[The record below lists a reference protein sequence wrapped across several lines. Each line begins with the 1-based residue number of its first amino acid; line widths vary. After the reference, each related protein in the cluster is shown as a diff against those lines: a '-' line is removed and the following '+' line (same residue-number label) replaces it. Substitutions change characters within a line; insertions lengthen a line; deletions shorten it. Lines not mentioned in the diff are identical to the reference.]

1 MANGQKQDGSIVTAE
16 IADGAVT
23 TPKIANGAVTT
34 GKIADG
40 SLVNA
45 DMASM
50 NAGTI
55 KGRQTGGAAGAPED
69 LTGAQVAAIVAGLV
83 TSLGTLTTGI
93 KHTAVVQ
100 TLAAATVTI
109 DLDAGNIQ
117 RVVMDRNLTT
127 INITRGTPGKTVVV
141 HFVGSYTATG
151 WTTVDKWIPAG
162 APTFSG
168 ADNYVTLTFDGTT
181 LAGQHGVAG

>member
-1 MANGQKQDGSIVTAE
+1 MGQGVALKTSSGGTNFTDGT
-16 IADGAVT
+16 
-23 TPKIANGAVTT
+23 
-34 GKIADG
+34 
-40 SLVNA
+40 LVNA
-45 DMASM
+45 DLANMAQ
-50 NAGTI
+50 ATI
-55 KGRQTGGAAGAPED
+55 KGREAGAGTGVPVD
-69 LTGAQVAAIVAGLV
+69 LTAAQAAAILAGQI

-93 KHTAVVQ
+93 KHTAVTQ

-117 RVVMDRNLTT
+117 RIVMDRNLTT
-127 INITRGTPGKTVVV
+127 VTITRGTPGKTVVV

-181 LAGQHGVAG
+181 LTGQHGVAG